1 MKKIINLS
9 KKEPSGAQLY
19 AIDTGTSSISI
30 NPTAGIVPILGVRLN
45 SARQDSKLSIASY
58 TTITNAAND
67 DYQYL
72 FLLNPVLD
80 VAPTWIEPISNALNP
95 GTVSD
100 VFIGDGSQRISA
112 GNEGVKLVSAYE
124 SVRSSELN
132 NYTGKER
139 TIGVSGGVS
148 NELFL
153 CISSLGG
160 TIEVYGSL
168 MRDELL

>member
-9 KKEPSGAQLY
+9 KAEARTAQLY
-19 AIDTGTSSISI
+19 SIDTGEVPVLIQNAS
-30 NPTAGIVPILGVRLN
+30 GIVPVLGVRLN
-45 SARQDSKLSIASY
+45 SARQDSKLSITSY
-58 TTITNAAND
+58 SVMSQTND
-67 DYQYL
+67 EFKYL
-72 FLLNPVLD
+72 WLLNPTLD
-80 VAPTWIEPISNALNP
+80 TPPTWIEPGSNALNP

-124 SVRSSELN
+124 SRRSSELN

-139 TIGVSGGVS
+139 TLGVSGGVS

-153 CISSLGG
+153 CVVELTGVFSL
-160 TIEVYGSL
+160 YASL